1 MGFFFLFYILIYF
14 LKYETIVSRNGLS
27 LGYSEQDTSS
37 VIKSRIIIHGRG
49 LLEVT
54 INNQNSNR
62 DEAIESQIIDM
73 QREFMTGLKN
83 LIAVEINEA
92 GSENYVISIY
102 RPNYVESAKEKG

>member
-1 MGFFFLFYILIYF
+1 MYILILIYF

-49 LLEVT
+49 LLELT
-54 INNQNSNR
+54 INNQNSNK
-62 DEAIESQIIDM
+62 DEAIQSQIIDM

-102 RPNYVESAKEKG
+102 RPNYVESAKGEG